1 MTNVIAGTTATQEEA
16 RVLAA
21 TLEEPHNET
30 REMPHA
36 ATREV
41 PPSTTREEP
50 QPQIKS
56 TIHPVISLEPPATTG
71 KEHLFTTKDEP
82 ANHK

>member
-16 RVLAA
+16 QVLAA

-41 PPSTTREEP
+41 PPTTTREEP

-56 TIHPVISLEPPATTG
+56 TIHPVPCHNWKGALV
-71 KEHLFTTKDEP
+71 H
-82 ANHK
+82 N